1 MIKKKIVLPILFI
14 ALVTCLIFFKIFT
27 RGLFPV
33 PGDLLVSFYFPW
45 YSGAWEGYNPWTTH
59 KEMLGADAI
68 RQIYPW
74 KEFAAEQFKLG
85 KIPLWNPYTFSGQP
99 LLANF
104 QSSVFYPANIFYFL
118 TNPKDAWILLIVIQP
133 FLGGVFMYLAMRSFK
148 LDQIPSVF
156 ASVAFMF
163 SSYLITWLEN
173 GNIANSYIWLPLS
186 IWAINNYFEKQKF
199 RHLLSLVLALSMTV
213 LAGHPQTAIYIY
225 VAAGIFWLYK
235 SFSLKLP
242 LVFPFV
248 LTIISSLAV
257 SAIQLVPT
265 YYFYKISPVSLPFS
279 KEVFDRSILPYKNL
293 ITFFASDFFGHPAN
307 NNFWNQSYGDFTPY
321 FGVIPLVFALWGIY
335 HLWHISFV
343 KFATFVSVFFIIS
356 AISGP
361 ITYLIKTLQIPILD
375 STTPSRFISVS
386 IFFLITI
393 SAFGF
398 SDFTKNI
405 EDQKYFK
412 KFLHF
417 LIPIGVIY
425 LLLWTFAI
433 FGTQFL
439 EPSET
444 WQINLAVTRRNLIL
458 PTLMF
463 LAVPILTYMMQV
475 ASQRVKQLQPL
486 ATFLLACGLFVV
498 VLTGGVYYS
507 NKFLP
512 VAPKHFIFPDHLLF
526 TWLKNNAGLDRFYG
540 GGTAHIDFNFPTYY
554 QVYGAEGYDT
564 LRIERYAELLA
575 SAQTGSVPKSYLR
588 SDGVFPSEEN
598 GYRKRLFDL
607 LGVKYLLDK
616 EDNPKTGRDW
626 HYERFS
632 GDRVEGFWQA
642 GKFQV
647 YIRPTALPR
656 VFLTTKYKT
665 ATDSEIIKKI
675 YDTNFNLETLLLEK
689 EPPITITDDGDPIIL
704 PKIIKY
710 SPGEVDI
717 EIETDK
723 NALLFISDSHD
734 PDWQVRIDGTTREL
748 LRAHYALQAVAVP
761 KGKHTVSL
769 KYQPRSSVI
778 GAITSASAGAGFLL
792 SGLYMSRKKRF

>member
-1 MIKKKIVLPILFI
+1 MIKVFLPTVFI
-14 ALVTCLIFFKIFT
+14 FLVTCLIFFKIFA

-68 RQIYPW
+68 RQIYLW
-74 KEFAAEQFKLG
+74 KEFAAEQFKLA

-99 LLANF
+99 LMANF

-118 TNPKDAWILLIVIQP
+118 TNPRNAWILLVTVQP
-133 FLGGVFMYLAMRSFK
+133 FLGGVFMYLATRSFK
-148 LDQIPSVF
+148 LDRIPSMF
-156 ASVAFMF
+156 AATAFMF

-173 GNIANSYIWLPLS
+173 GNVANSYIWLPLA
-186 IWAINNYFEKQKF
+186 IWATNGFFEKLKF
-199 RHLLSLVLALSMTV
+199 RYFLALTLSLSMAV

-225 VAAGIFWLYK
+225 MAVTIFWLYK

-248 LTIISSLAV
+248 LAIISSLAA
-257 SAIQLVPT
+257 SAVQLVPT

-307 NNFWNQSYGDFTPY
+307 NNFWSQSYGDFTPY
-321 FGVIPLVFALWGIY
+321 FGIIPLVFAFWGIY
-335 HLWHISFV
+335 HLWHTGFV
-343 KFATFVSVFFIIS
+343 KFATFVAVLFIIS
-356 AISGP
+356 AISSP
-361 ITYLIKTLQIPILD
+361 ITYLIKTLQIPVLD

-386 IFFLITI
+386 IFFLII
-393 SAFGF
+393 VSAFGF
-398 SDFTKNI
+398 ADFLKNTG
-405 EDQKYFK
+405 DQKYFK
-412 KFLHF
+412 RFLRF
-417 LIPIGVIY
+417 LIPIGAIY
-425 LLLWTFAI
+425 LLFWIFAI
-433 FGTQFL
+433 FGTRFL
-439 EPSET
+439 EPRDT

-463 LAVPILTYMMQV
+463 LAVPVLASMMQV

-486 ATFLLACGLFVV
+486 ATPLLIIGLFAA

-512 VAPKHFIFPDHLLF
+512 VAPKQFIFPDHPLF
-526 TWLKNNAGLDRFYG
+526 TWIKNNAGIDRFYG
-540 GGTAHIDFNFPTYY
+540 GGTAHIDYNFPTHY

-564 LRIERYAELLA
+564 LRLERYAQLLA
-575 SAQTGSVPKSYLR
+575 SAKTGSVPESYLR

-626 HYERFS
+626 HYERFP

-656 VFLTTKYKT
+656 VFLTTKYEI
-665 ATDSEIIKKI
+665 ATDRQIIAKI

-689 EPPITITDDGDPIIL
+689 EPPVSIVDDHQPISL
-704 PKIIKY
+704 PRIIKY
-710 SPGEVDI
+710 APGEVTV
-717 EIETDK
+717 ETEADK
-723 NALLFISDSHD
+723 NVLLFISDSHD
-734 PDWQVRIDGTTREL
+734 PDWQVKIDGATREL

-769 KYQPRSSVI
+769 KYQPQSFTI
-778 GAITSASAGAGFLL
+778 GAITSSSALTGFLL
-792 SGLYMSRKKRF
+792 LGLYMRAKKKF